1 MRLSI
6 IIIIL
11 MLSLVGLLM
20 IIGAAN
26 MKDKEARAVRD
37 LLFVLGAFCI
47 VIGLYVLFEIYLPAH
62 GVNSIF

>member
-1 MRLSI
+1 
-6 IIIIL
+6 

-62 GVNSIF
+62 GVKSIF